1 MVVVEYVAV
10 VIVDVVVL
18 VVIFNHLKY
27 TNISVL
33 LWMAIYPFL
42 DSIILLVIHDKIFK
56 YHILTFNSLIP
67 FWLMC
72 KILGEKLMQ
81 RL

>member
-1 MVVVEYVAV
+1 MMVVVEYVAV

-33 LWMAIYPFL
+33 L
-42 DSIILLVIHDKIFK
+42 
-56 YHILTFNSLIP
+56 
-67 FWLMC
+67 
-72 KILGEKLMQ
+72 
-81 RL
+81 